1 MSGRSV
7 LASRVLLCPIDP
19 ARFHVKLRS
28 LRRMDLAD
36 AASELTADA
45 QSMSRRMP
53 SRAVIL
59 IANGAAMSRRAPKA
73 ES

>member
-1 MSGRSV
+1 
-7 LASRVLLCPIDP
+7 
-19 ARFHVKLRS
+19 
-28 LRRMDLAD
+28 MDLAD

-45 QSMSRRMP
+45 QSMSRRIP

-59 IANGAAMSRRAPKA
+59 IANGAAMSRKAPKL